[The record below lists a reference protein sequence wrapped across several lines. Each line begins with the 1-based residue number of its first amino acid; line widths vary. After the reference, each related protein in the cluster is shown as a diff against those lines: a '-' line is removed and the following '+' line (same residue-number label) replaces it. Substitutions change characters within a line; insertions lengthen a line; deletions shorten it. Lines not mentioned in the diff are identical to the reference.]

1 MSGKKQSQRQESEIA
16 EIKRQWLA
24 EAEQYLNNP
33 PQENTSLDGADSTM
47 LAQIQIKYMKRIKEV
62 LEASE

>member
-1 MSGKKQSQRQESEIA
+1 MSGKQQSQRQESEIA
-16 EIKRQWLA
+16 EIKRQWMA

-33 PQENTSLDGADSTM
+33 PQENIALDGDDSTK